1 MPFSRL
7 QTAKNRR
14 RILTIQD
21 EAPTA
26 VEAFARM
33 FTDAHISDNGQIRG
47 RLRAIL
53 AATRHRLVPG
63 LHTGLAIGLTGFRP
77 EFQDP
82 WATSTD
88 QVGHFLTAVR
98 LTVDPG
104 FLSNPLFPILL
115 GGLGDDEFPLR
126 IMIGHEMAPDPA
138 DVDQISLKTPFRVL
152 RRFRAQY
159 QSVTAEDVANFRA
172 GKLEEIRIGT
182 GVGNS
187 SADLR
192 LSYQGWLFG
201 QRIARG
207 GFQSKEEIADWIRT
221 ELGDSFRTG
230 SS

>member
-1 MPFSRL
+1 MRFSR
-7 QTAKNRR
+7 QHTARNRR
-14 RILTIQD
+14 RILAIRD

-33 FTDAHISDNGQIRG
+33 FTDADISDDGQILG

-53 AATRHRLVPG
+53 AATRHLLVPG

-77 EFQDP
+77 EFDDP
-82 WATSTD
+82 WETSTD

-104 FLSNPLFPILL
+104 FLSNPLFPLLL
-115 GGLGDDEFPLR
+115 GGLGDDELPLR
-126 IMIGHEMAPDPA
+126 IMIGHEMAPDP
-138 DVDQISLKTPFRVL
+138 VDIDRISLKTPVKVL
-152 RRFRAQY
+152 RSFRAQY
-159 QSVTAEDVANFRA
+159 RAVTREDVANFRA

-187 SADLR
+187 MADLR

-201 QRIARG
+201 QRIAG
-207 GFQSKEEIADWIRT
+207 GAFQSKEEIADWIRS
-221 ELGDSFRTG
+221 ELGDS
-230 SS
+230 